1 MFFIFVSFLF
11 VSVLHHS
18 YLNHWLIKNE
28 RSKSVFL
35 DQPLTE
41 RRDVSLALA
50 QCGRVCVYRVSAE
63 HEFMVMR
70 NGRTEHELSIGQP
83 LQLDRF
89 TPCLERPQIALP
101 HPAPHR
107 PP

>member
-70 NGRTEHELSIGQP
+70 NGRTEHELSIGKRLEFAP
-83 LQLDRF
+83 FLPFLH
-89 TPCLERPQIALP
+89 TPPIAFP
-101 HPAPHR
+101 
-107 PP
+107 